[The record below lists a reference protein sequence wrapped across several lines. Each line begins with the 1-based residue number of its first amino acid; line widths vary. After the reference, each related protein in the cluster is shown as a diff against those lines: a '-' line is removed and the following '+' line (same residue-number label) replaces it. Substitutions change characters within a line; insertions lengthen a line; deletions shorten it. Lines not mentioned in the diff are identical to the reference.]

1 MPSLEVLFP
10 NDLTAS
16 SSIFPSSLLVFR
28 FAWNKGVN
36 DAWKKNIS
44 MVDFAFDW
52 WRWGRGREGGGR
64 RGRMQDG
71 DGVGYLRC
79 INNYAIFSAAV
90 MNFTIANAQ
99 VVQDLIGMYGS
110 MGFLSASKCLSV

>member
-1 MPSLEVLFP
+1 MHGRKTFP
-10 NDLTAS
+10 WSTSPLT
-16 SSIFPSSLLVFR
+16 
-28 FAWNKGVN
+28 GGGGGGG
-36 DAWKKNIS
+36 
-44 MVDFAFDW
+44 
-52 WRWGRGREGGGR
+52 GRGGGR